1 MQAFLHQLN
10 PKALL
15 PHLESEKAQK
25 LERKVGRKKSQS
37 NKSKNKQNSDDDEMI
52 APRILFCD
60 YLICTKSTSELCL
73 CIKIITIA
81 CRFLMIL
88 DVINTCCHF

>member
-25 LERKVGRKKSQS
+25 LERKVGSKKVSQTKA
-37 NKSKNKQNSDDDEMI
+37 NKNKTAMM
-52 APRILFCD
+52 
-60 YLICTKSTSELCL
+60 TK
-73 CIKIITIA
+73 
-81 CRFLMIL
+81 
-88 DVINTCCHF
+88 

>member
-25 LERKVGRKKSQS
+25 LERKVGGKKVSQTKGDKLKKRKF
-37 NKSKNKQNSDDDEMI
+37 DTMTLRLR
-52 APRILFCD
+52 A
-60 YLICTKSTSELCL
+60 
-73 CIKIITIA
+73 
-81 CRFLMIL
+81 
-88 DVINTCCHF
+88 